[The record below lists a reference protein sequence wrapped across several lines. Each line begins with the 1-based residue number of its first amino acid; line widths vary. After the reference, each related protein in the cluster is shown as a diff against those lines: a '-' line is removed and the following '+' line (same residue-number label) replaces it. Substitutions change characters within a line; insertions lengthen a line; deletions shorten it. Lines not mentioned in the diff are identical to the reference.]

1 MTLGAAALR
10 ALGLA
15 AAASIAGGSVL
26 STAGC
31 SDNYRAVLDSMPIA
45 LTRAPVGGGMTG
57 DGAMV
62 ALASAPDE
70 PAMSFPM
77 PVSTGTSLTL
87 LQDGGATGQFATQK
101 AGFDLLDP
109 TNAAVRGMFRGVSL
123 LRLPLQ
129 PIGDGSVMPGGILS
143 GDILRRYTVDMRF
156 GAACTSASGRCSS
169 MTIWGHLGADLGFL
183 EDAGYA
189 VIRFA
194 LYGGG
199 EVTAEGDPDFTGQ
212 RGPLVLPPTRI
223 VFRTCAVPADF
234 APDLPLE
241 TMCCREA
248 DALQR
253 ATGVDLALMLD
264 TGVGPLVLSASAW
277 GRVKAKL
284 AAAPVETAGGEL
296 RIATWPY
303 PINAIVWSTLPK
315 FALVDNE
322 VGAATDPG
330 PCVELARARRIEQ
343 VSYHTVMGLTP
354 DACTLPCDND
364 PREPDKSQNSAA
376 YVEVSGQIP
385 VAVIA
390 DEEEYLQGL
399 RFDIRPEGPEI
410 DGVIGAGALGRSR
423 VELDYLSNPTRAVFS
438 CEPEAPRT
446 ECLASAR
453 CPRLPDR
460 TFQHLCFGLPRHG
473 LAATCAPSGC

>member
-1 MTLGAAALR
+1 MTLPAAALR

-15 AAASIAGGSVL
+15 VAVGA
-26 STAGC
+26 AGC
-31 SDNYRAVLDSMPIA
+31 GDNYRAILDSMPIA
-45 LTRAPVGGGMTG
+45 LKRAPMGGGMSG
-57 DGAMV
+57 DGAV
-62 ALASAPDE
+62 YAIGSEVPGT
-70 PAMSFPM
+70 SFPM
-77 PVSTGTSLTL
+77 LVSTGTSLTL
-87 LQDGGATGQFATQK
+87 LQQVAPTTGQYATEK

-109 TNAAVRGMFRGVSL
+109 TNDAVRGAFRGVSL

-129 PIGDGSVMPGGILS
+129 SIGDGSVVPGGILS
-143 GDILRRYTVDMRF
+143 GDILRRYSVDMRF
-156 GAACTSASGRCSS
+156 GAACTGTPNMRCSS
-169 MTIWGHLGADLGFL
+169 MTFWGHLGADLGFL

-199 EVTAEGDPDFTGQ
+199 EVTAEGDPDFLGQ
-212 RGPLVLPPTRI
+212 RGPLVVPPTRI
-223 VFRTCAVPADF
+223 VFRTCAAPVDF

-241 TMCCREA
+241 TMCCKEA

-253 ATGVDLALMLD
+253 SSGVDLALALD
-264 TGVGPLVLSASAW
+264 TGVGPLVLSASSW
-277 GRVKAKL
+277 TRVKAKL
-284 AAAPVETAGGEL
+284 ATAPVETPGGEL
-296 RIATWPY
+296 RIATWPV
-303 PINAIVWSTLPK
+303 PINTIAWSTVPK
-315 FALVDNE
+315 FVLVDNE
-322 VGAATDPG
+322 AGAETDPG

-364 PREPDKSQNSAA
+364 PREPDKSLNSAA
-376 YVEVSGQIP
+376 YVELSGQIP
-385 VAVIA
+385 VAVID

-399 RFDIRPEGPEI
+399 RFDIRPEGPQV

-438 CEPEAPRT
+438 CEPEAPRS

-460 TFQHLCFGLPRHG
+460 SFQHLCFGLPSHG
-473 LAATCAPSGC
+473 LAPTCAPSGC